1 VVRARF
7 TDGAPVVIIAGLIRR
22 PRSTTMPTE
31 PEHPN
36 VDVGQSAEERHSII
50 EELQRTSP
58 EDDAPPPRK
67 RGDGPTSDEEFAALQ
82 AQGLGSGALGTDPH
96 AR

>member
-7 TDGAPVVIIAGLIRR
+7 TDGPLAVIIARLIRR
-22 PRSTTMPTE
+22 PRRTTMASE
-31 PEHPN
+31 PEHPKY
-36 VDVGQSAEERHSII
+36 DVGQSAEERHNII
-50 EELQRTSP
+50 EELERTSP
-58 EDDAPPPRK
+58 EDDAPPTGK
-67 RGDGPTSDEEFAALQ
+67 RGDQPTSDEEFAALQ

>member
-1 VVRARF
+1 
-7 TDGAPVVIIAGLIRR
+7 
-22 PRSTTMPTE
+22 METE

-36 VDVGQSAEERHSII
+36 VEVGQSAEERQNII
-50 EELQRTSP
+50 EELERTSP

-67 RGDGPTSDEEFAALQ
+67 RSQPTSDEEFAALQ
-82 AQGLGSGALGTDPH
+82 AQGLGSGGLGTDPY

>member
-1 VVRARF
+1 
-7 TDGAPVVIIAGLIRR
+7 
-22 PRSTTMPTE
+22 METE

-36 VDVGQSAEERHSII
+36 VDVGQSAEERQSII
-50 EELQRTSP
+50 EELERTSP

-67 RGDGPTSDEEFAALQ
+67 RRQLTSDEEFAALQ
-82 AQGLGSGALGTDPH
+82 AQGLGSGALGTDPY